1 MIQNMETIDKQYF
14 EFLDNIESTKENLV
28 KYICG

>member
-14 EFLDNIESTKENLV
+14 EFLDNIESTNENLV